1 MQNDEADETLL
12 AAFRAGDVEAFDRL
26 VARYERPVWNFL
38 RRFVGDAATAEDLL
52 QEVFLRVLDGARA
65 WRGAAKV
72 STWIYTIA
80 RNLSVDHARRAA
92 HRETVSLD
100 GSAGGSTGPAVAPVA
115 LYERLAASAPGP
127 EVMLAEARAKARI
140 EAAVAELPV
149 EQREVFLMREVT
161 ELSFAEIATALGVS
175 EATAKSRMRY
185 ALEKLRVALADL
197 RQSRGGEAG
206 GGGDGGDARLA
217 AGSGAARPAAESG
230 AGS

>member
-26 VARYERPVWNFL
+26 VARYERPLWNFL

-52 QEVFLRVLDGARA
+52 QEVFLRVLDGAGT

-92 HRETVSLD
+92 HRATVSLD
-100 GSAGGSTGPAVAPVA
+100 GSAGGGIGSAVAPVA
-115 LYERLAASAPGP
+115 LYERLPASAPGP
-127 EVMLAEARAKARI
+127 DVVLAESRAKARI
-140 EAAVAELPV
+140 EAAVAELPL

-161 ELSFAEIATALGVS
+161 EMSFAEIATALGVS

-206 GGGDGGDARLA
+206 GGAGDDEARGA
-217 AGSGAARPAAESG
+217 ADSGAARPAAESG